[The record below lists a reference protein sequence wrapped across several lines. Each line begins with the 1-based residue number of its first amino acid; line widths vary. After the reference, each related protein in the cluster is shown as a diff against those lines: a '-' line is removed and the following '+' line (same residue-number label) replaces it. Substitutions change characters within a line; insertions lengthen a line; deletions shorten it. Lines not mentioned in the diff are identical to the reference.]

1 MPPNPPTIHSS
12 SSSLHSWQPVSRDGS
27 RSRRVSIDE
36 SLESGPNTTQ
46 NSPQLSPL
54 RVPSLS
60 DMRSPSESRG
70 RRKASG
76 FSLASVSNAIMD
88 VVRSSSPRNRRPFG
102 AGSRSTERDFHLDEN
117 SSRGRTREKAK
128 PSLTTNDDSVERS
141 RSRQKGWSKDRLTLG
156 VIGDILKPDAD
167 DRIDGER
174 WREFKAG
181 NFFLVHLTEHILNP
195 QCEYAQVHIP
205 TRYHSRYPGMHL
217 PLYSVIS
224 VPFHGLSPQ
233 MSTVLGLSRLSCPL
247 SARLSSCLVRPR
259 RTPKTPKTLSW
270 SAIGTN
276 NCSTLSRYPA
286 EVSTSVA
293 QYPSLLL

>member
-1 MPPNPPTIHSS
+1 MEEEVSGPAFIKLKCCHLFRKVLRVPCPQTHLPFTLRRLVCIRG
-12 SSSLHSWQPVSRDGS
+12 QPVSRDGS

-128 PSLTTNDDSVERS
+128 PSLTTNDGQCQTVALETERLVKGQADTRRNRGYLKARRG
-141 RSRQKGWSKDRLTLG
+141 RSD
-156 VIGDILKPDAD
+156 
-167 DRIDGER
+167 
-174 WREFKAG
+174 
-181 NFFLVHLTEHILNP
+181 
-195 QCEYAQVHIP
+195 
-205 TRYHSRYPGMHL
+205 
-217 PLYSVIS
+217 
-224 VPFHGLSPQ
+224 
-233 MSTVLGLSRLSCPL
+233 
-247 SARLSSCLVRPR
+247 
-259 RTPKTPKTLSW
+259 
-270 SAIGTN
+270 
-276 NCSTLSRYPA
+276 
-286 EVSTSVA
+286 
-293 QYPSLLL
+293 